1 MKLFKIILFT
11 TFLILFL
18 FVFLNFLKYRN
29 WYQGTF
35 QETDIICLRDIEI
48 EQEDIDEK
56 IKNFVLS
63 DSGTEFIVL
72 DVNEVI
78 HILESNIQGSENVFL
93 KDICI
98 EDNRGVWTI
107 FLRYEIR
114 DTSMPWLVLNI
125 VKDDRETPEIYVR
138 ELTIGNINIPFGI
151 GRNIIRNVNRG
162 ISEAIILLNENQF
175 LGREI
180 RNIELLEERVVIR

>member
-1 MKLFKIILFT
+1 MKLFKIFLFT

-18 FVFLNFLKYRN
+18 FVFLNILKYRN

-78 HILESNIQGSENVFL
+78 HILESNIQGSEIVSL

-138 ELTIGNINIPFGI
+138 ELTIGNIDIPFGI

>member
-151 GRNIIRNVNRG
+151 GRNIMRNVNRG